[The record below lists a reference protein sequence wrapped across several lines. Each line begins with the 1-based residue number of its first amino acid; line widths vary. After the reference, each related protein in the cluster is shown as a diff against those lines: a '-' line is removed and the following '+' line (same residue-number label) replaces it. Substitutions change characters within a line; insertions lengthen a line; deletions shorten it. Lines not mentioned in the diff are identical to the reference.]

1 MEGRLTIEE
10 VRLKS
15 IYEYIDIK
23 GIRQFL
29 VYHPRLLL
37 MLEILLSHIDHY
49 IHQETMHGK
58 IPMDRST
65 QF

>member
-37 MLEILLSHIDHY
+37 MLEILLSHIDYY